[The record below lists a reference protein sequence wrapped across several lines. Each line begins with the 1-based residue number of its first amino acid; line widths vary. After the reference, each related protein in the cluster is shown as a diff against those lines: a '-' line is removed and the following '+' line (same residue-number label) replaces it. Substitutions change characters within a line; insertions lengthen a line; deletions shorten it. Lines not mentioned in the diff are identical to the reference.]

1 MTHTAAPVD
10 TGDLALNLVPNA
22 GSGTFV
28 VSTRRREFR
37 DSSLMR
43 THARTRAEL
52 ESPRARVP
60 HTARCELPPE
70 TRLRTSAR
78 VKYSNRSPGAYGH
91 RRSSAGTPRSHV
103 EDQVSGTMHR
113 RTSLPWIRPRGGRR
127 MPAE

>member
-28 VSTRRREFR
+28 VITRRREFR

-43 THARTRAEL
+43 TPARSRAEL

-60 HTARCELPPE
+60 YTA
-70 TRLRTSAR
+70 
-78 VKYSNRSPGAYGH
+78 
-91 RRSSAGTPRSHV
+91 
-103 EDQVSGTMHR
+103 
-113 RTSLPWIRPRGGRR
+113 
-127 MPAE
+127 